1 MFTSARPIYCVADI
15 RAIEAHH
22 LESATPSLMERA
34 GRAAADLALR
44 LLAQDRRPVLIAC
57 GPGNNGGD
65 GFVLARHLLKAGFS
79 VHVLLTGKPDRLPAD
94 AAKALAAW
102 FEAGGTCKETLPLT
116 PPEGWGLVV
125 DALFGIGL
133 QRPLEGHLAGLIEQ
147 LNRLDAPRLALD
159 IPSGL
164 DADTGRVLG
173 SAFEATH
180 TISFIALKPGLLTLD
195 GPDHCGRITLAALA
209 IDAEAAVAP
218 RGREI
223 TPAAFSSRLVRRRR
237 NSHKGSYGDV
247 VIVGGDTGM
256 TGAALLAGRAALHV
270 GAGRVFVC
278 MLAPGAP
285 QLDPLQPE
293 LMLRPAEQAPHL
305 GGTVAVGPGLG
316 QSPQA
321 AALLDTLIATAPE
334 LILDA
339 DALNLVAVRP
349 QLAQRLRARPSP
361 AIITPHPAEAAR
373 LLETETASIQSDRLA
388 SAQALARRFNC
399 LALLK
404 GCGSLIAIPDGRWWI
419 NGSGHPGMAT
429 AGMGDVLSGLIAA
442 LLAQRWPTEPA
453 LIAAAHMHGLAA
465 DLLAAEG
472 CGPVGLLAG
481 EISPAARRILNGWL
495 YGHAAHTNI
504 PR

>member
-1 MFTSARPIYCVADI
+1 
-15 RAIEAHH
+15 
-22 LESATPSLMERA
+22 
-34 GRAAADLALR
+34 
-44 LLAQDRRPVLIAC
+44 
-57 GPGNNGGD
+57 
-65 GFVLARHLLKAGFS
+65 
-79 VHVLLTGKPDRLPAD
+79 
-94 AAKALAAW
+94 
-102 FEAGGTCKETLPLT
+102 
-116 PPEGWGLVV
+116 
-125 DALFGIGL
+125 
-133 QRPLEGHLAGLIEQ
+133 
-147 LNRLDAPRLALD
+147 
-159 IPSGL
+159 
-164 DADTGRVLG
+164 
-173 SAFEATH
+173 
-180 TISFIALKPGLLTLD
+180 
-195 GPDHCGRITLAALA
+195 
-209 IDAEAAVAP
+209 
-218 RGREI
+218 
-223 TPAAFSSRLVRRRR
+223 
-237 NSHKGSYGDV
+237 
-247 VIVGGDTGM
+247 M

-495 YGHAAHTNI
+495 YGQAAHTDI